1 MSEHVLS
8 LNNVVKFYP
17 GSHGL
22 AMVNMQIEA
31 GDIVGLVGSNGA
43 GKTTLLKTALGLLK
57 PTQKISAMRIDERQ
71 RLHILHALASHL
83 LDPAA
88 VLAAIAGKE
97 NL

>member
-1 MSEHVLS
+1 MSESVLS

-22 AMVNMQIEA
+22 AMVTMQIEA

-43 GKTTLLKTALGLLK
+43 TALYLNY
-57 PTQKISAMRIDERQ
+57 RER
-71 RLHILHALASHL
+71 RLWPR
-83 LDPAA
+83 DPAA
-88 VLAAIAGKE
+88 LLAVSAGKE